1 MTELELETPRLTLR
15 RFVPEDAPFVVTLLN
30 DAAFL
35 RFIGDR
41 GVRTPDDALGWIANG
56 PAASYA
62 RHGHGLYLVSRR
74 DDGVPIGICG
84 VLRRDN
90 LPDPDLG
97 FAFLP
102 EFRSQGYGLAAAT
115 AALRQAREAL
125 GIGRIAAVVSPDNVA
140 SIGLLRKLGFVHEG
154 MVRMAEDEAEIELHV
169 NQPGVASESGE
180 PSLAAGPIAPPRGN
194 GR

>member
-1 MTELELETPRLTLR
+1 VTSFVLETPRLTMR
-15 RFVPEDAPFVVTLLN
+15 RFVPDDAPFVVTLLN

-41 GVRTPDDALGWIANG
+41 GVRTPDDALGWITNG

-62 RHGHGLYLVSRR
+62 RHGHGLYLVSLRN
-74 DDGVPIGICG
+74 GGTPIGICG
-84 VLRRDN
+84 ILRRDN
-90 LPDPDLG
+90 LADPDLG

-102 EFRSQGYGLAAAT
+102 EFRSQGYGREAAT

-125 GIGRIAAVVSPDNVA
+125 GIGRIAAIVSPDNAA
-140 SIGLLRKLGFVHEG
+140 SIGLLRKLGFVPEG
-154 MVRMAEDEAEIELHV
+154 MVRMSEDEPEIELHV
-169 NQPGVASESGE
+169 NESGE
-180 PSLAAGPIAPPRGN
+180 PAPADGPIAPPRGN